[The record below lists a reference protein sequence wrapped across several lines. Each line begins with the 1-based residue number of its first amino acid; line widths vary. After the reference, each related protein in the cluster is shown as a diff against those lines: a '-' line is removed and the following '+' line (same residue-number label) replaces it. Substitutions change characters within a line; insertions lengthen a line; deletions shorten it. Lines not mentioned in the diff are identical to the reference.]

1 VPSWDKKFAS
11 CQQLTVRQRKRWAEV
26 LLSLEMVN
34 TYDVYDD
41 RHLPVMRV
49 QEEGSGILQFLKRVF
64 IGPIRPFLASVLD
77 LETNQ
82 LLLSLRRPFRF
93 FFHRLEIST
102 ADGQRLGSIERQ
114 WSWLHR
120 HYFIENAQGAR
131 VAELFAP
138 LLHPWTFEIQINH
151 QIQGFIRKRW
161 SGLMKESF
169 TDADNFGVDLS
180 GITDPHLKALAF
192 AATVLIDVVHF
203 ERK

>member
-1 VPSWDKKFAS
+1 MPNWDITFAGY
-11 CQQLTVRQRKRWAEV
+11 QRLTVRQHKRWLEV
-26 LLSLEMVN
+26 LLNLEMVN
-34 TYDVYDD
+34 TYDVFDEQN
-41 RHLPVMRV
+41 LPVLRV
-49 QEEGSGILQFLKRVF
+49 QEEGTGFLQFLKRVF

-77 LETNQ
+77 YETNQ
-82 LLLSLRRPFRF
+82 VILSLRRPFRF

-102 ADGQRLGSIERQ
+102 ADGERLGSIERQ

-120 HYFIENAQGAR
+120 HYLIRNSQATL

-138 LLHPWTFEIQINH
+138 LFHPWTFEIQINQ

-161 SGLMKESF
+161 SGLLKESF

-180 GITDPHLKALAF
+180 GITDPQVKALAF